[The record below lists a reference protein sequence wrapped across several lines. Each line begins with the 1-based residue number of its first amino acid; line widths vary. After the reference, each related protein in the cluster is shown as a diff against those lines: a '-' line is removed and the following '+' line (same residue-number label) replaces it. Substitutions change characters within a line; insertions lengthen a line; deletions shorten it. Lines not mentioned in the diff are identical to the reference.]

1 MSAEDNKALVRRF
14 VEEVFN
20 QGNVDAIAGF
30 LAEGFVD
37 YNKPPGLAPGKEGVE
52 LWYAALLDAFPD
64 LHYEVED
71 LLAEGD
77 KVVMRST
84 WRGTHSR
91 PLLDIPAT
99 EKMVVSQGIDIIRIV
114 DGKFVARWG
123 HTDARE
129 MLQGLREPSPVAVQ
143 PVQTHLN

>member
-30 LAEGFVD
+30 LAEGFAD
-37 YNKPPGLAPGKEGVE
+37 YNKPPGLPPGLEGME
-52 LWYAALLDAFPD
+52 QWYAALLDAFPD
-64 LHYEVED
+64 LHYEIED

-99 EKMVVSQGIDIIRIV
+99 GKTVISQGIDILRVV

-129 MLQGLREPSPVAVQ
+129 MLAHLREPAPPA
-143 PVQTHLN
+143 PTPIHLN